1 MPVYNAQSWLIEQV
15 ITFLEILPDFTPQF
29 DLMIVDDGS
38 TDQTTEI
45 AQDLARCYPQVHVTR
60 HPMRHGQSAA
70 VELGL
75 RNTSGEIVIIQDQ
88 RSPVSPSQL
97 RYLWRMRMNQRLV
110 MASPDTHSAAETAEI
125 MQRLEKWA
133 AALSSND
140 LTTAWRDGTQL
151 IRRST
156 IQQMGTYPEPETC
169 LSVDRDVRS
178 DPIQHDSDPCGN
190 PKFLRRLRDCIHA
203 D

>member
-1 MPVYNAQSWLIEQV
+1 MPVHNAQSWLIKRV
-15 ITFLEILPDFTPQF
+15 TTFLEILPDFTPQF

-38 TDQTTEI
+38 TDQTMEI

-60 HPMRHGQSAA
+60 HPMRHGQFAA
-70 VELGL
+70 VESGL
-75 RNTSGEIVIIQDQ
+75 RNTSGEIVIIQDE
-88 RSPVSPSQL
+88 RWPVSPSQL
-97 RYLWRMRMNQRLV
+97 RYLWRMRVDQRPV
-110 MASPDTHSAAETAEI
+110 MASPDTHSAAETAEMI
-125 MQRLEKWA
+125 QRLAKWA

-156 IQQMGTYPEPETC
+156 IQQLETYPETETC

-178 DPIQHDSDPCGN
+178 DPIQHDSAPCGN
-190 PKFLRRLRDCIHA
+190 PKLLLRLRDCLHA